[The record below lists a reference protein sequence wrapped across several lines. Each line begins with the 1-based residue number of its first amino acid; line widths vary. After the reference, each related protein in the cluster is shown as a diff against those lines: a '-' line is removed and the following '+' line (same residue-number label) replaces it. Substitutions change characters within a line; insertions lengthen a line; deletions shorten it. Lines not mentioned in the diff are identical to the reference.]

1 MSFKEE
7 LLYSVHMLRTSNL
20 AIFLQVYF
28 KIEEPIH
35 EPTQIGRCLTAKQ
48 AVKAHQLEPLPLGI
62 WITLELG
69 PSQNF
74 QRSPT
79 SLLVHPDPAK
89 T

>member
-35 EPTQIGRCLTAKQ
+35 EPTQIGRYDLSYC
-48 AVKAHQLEPLPLGI
+48 
-62 WITLELG
+62 
-69 PSQNF
+69 
-74 QRSPT
+74 
-79 SLLVHPDPAK
+79 
-89 T
+89 